1 MTGTSA
7 ATRISDFRSDT
18 VTKPTA
24 AMRRAMAEA
33 DVGDDVY
40 GEDPTINRLQE
51 KAARIFRREAALFV
65 PSGTMANQIAVKHF
79 TNPGTEVIVEASG
92 HSLLFE
98 GGGLGLIS
106 GVQTRVLEGER
117 GVIDPEAIMAA
128 VNPTD
133 DVHHPATSL
142 VILENTHNLGGG
154 TVLGLDYVTEVAER
168 IHRKGIPLYIDGA
181 RIFNAS
187 AASGVPVSEF
197 AARADMISCCLSKGL
212 GAPVGSL
219 LVGDAAAIRNG
230 LAIRKPLGGAMRQ
243 AGILAAAGLIALE
256 SGPDL
261 LAADH
266 GRAQKIA
273 RGIASLPGILLDD
286 KTVETNIIM
295 AGTIRPE
302 ASKMAQRLA
311 AEGVLIHALGPDKIR
326 FVTHRDVN
334 DEDVERVLAAMRKV
348 CGEIFGDL

>member
-1 MTGTSA
+1 MTDRNA
-7 ATRISDFRSDT
+7 AAGVSDFRSDT
-18 VTKPTA
+18 VTKPTT
-24 AMRRAMAEA
+24 AMRQAMAEA

-51 KAARIFRREAALFV
+51 RAAAIFRREAALFV

-79 TNPGTEVIVEASG
+79 TRPGTEVILEASG

-106 GVQTRVLEGER
+106 GVQTRILEGER
-117 GVIDPEAIMAA
+117 GVIDPERIIAA
-128 VNPTD
+128 VNPSN
-133 DVHHPATSL
+133 DVHHAATSL

-154 TVLGLDYVTEVAER
+154 TVLGLDYVTEVAKSA
-168 IHRKGIPLYIDGA
+168 HGKGIPLYIDGA

-187 AASGVPVSEF
+187 VASGVPVSEF
-197 AARADMISCCLSKGL
+197 AAQADMISCCLSKGL

-219 LVGDAAAIRNG
+219 LVGDTTAIMSC
-230 LAIRKPLGGAMRQ
+230 LAVRKPLGGAMRQ

-256 SGPDL
+256 TGPDL

-266 GRAQKIA
+266 ERARKIA
-273 RGIASLPGILLDD
+273 GEIALLPGILLDET
-286 KTVETNIIM
+286 TVETNIIM
-295 AGTIRPE
+295 AGTIGPE
-302 ASKMAQRLA
+302 ASRVAQRLA
-311 AEGVLIHALGPDKIR
+311 TEGVLIHALGPDRIR

-334 DEDVERVLAAMRKV
+334 DNDVERALAAMRKV
-348 CGEIFGDL
+348 CGDIFGDL